1 MITVTTLSA
10 LSALSGLASPSPT
23 LLIALTVAGWVTGVI
38 FVSACIGL
46 WVMSCRAYPYTS
58 CPKCDALGR
67 VKHPSGKYW
76 RPCPHCGGEGQRL
89 RPGARLFGTSHNRS
103 KGKGRNR

>member
-1 MITVTTLSA
+1 MTTINALTSVTAVTSLPPA
-10 LSALSGLASPSPT
+10 LLV
-23 LLIALTVAGWVTGVI
+23 ALTVAGWFTGVL
-38 FVSACIGL
+38 FVAACIGL
-46 WVMSCRAYPYTS
+46 WVMSCRAYPYTA
-58 CPKCDALGR
+58 CPKCDAIGR

-89 RPGARLFGTSHNRS
+89 RPGARLFGTGHNGG